1 MTSGENKTPSINN
14 TLGTGLLLFGAVLC
28 YLRIEA
34 VSQKIA
40 DIFTVY
46 GSNAFGLLP
55 STGLAAARLLQNL
68 TLNPASSLSALLQF
82 LLSCWP
88 VAILFVGAFFLRK
101 TLFPSHPL
109 SVAQDSS
116 SAAQPVCE

>member
-1 MTSGENKTPSINN
+1 MTSLENKTPSITN
-14 TLGTGLLLFGAVLC
+14 TLGTALLLFGAVLC

-40 DIFTVY
+40 DMFTVY
-46 GSNAFGLLP
+46 GSGAFGLLP

-68 TLNPASSLSALLQF
+68 TLNPASSLSALVQF

-101 TLFPSHPL
+101 TLFPRLPL
-109 SVAQDSS
+109 SVAQDSH
-116 SAAQPVCE
+116 SAAQPVRE

>member
-1 MTSGENKTPSINN
+1 MTSAENKTPSISD
-14 TLGTGLLLFGAVLC
+14 TLGTALLLFGAVLC

-34 VSQKIA
+34 IDQKIA
-40 DIFTVY
+40 DLFNAY

-68 TLNPASSLSALLQF
+68 TLNPASSLSALIQF

-101 TLFPSHPL
+101 TLFPSRPL
-109 SVAQDSS
+109 SAEQASRSS
-116 SAAQPVCE
+116 AQPVRE

>member
-1 MTSGENKTPSINN
+1 MTSLENKTPSITN
-14 TLGTGLLLFGAVLC
+14 TLGTALLLFGAVLC

-40 DIFTVY
+40 GMFTVY
-46 GSNAFGLLP
+46 GSDAFGLLP

-68 TLNPASSLSALLQF
+68 TLNPASSLSALVQF

-88 VAILFVGAFFLRK
+88 VAILFVGAFFLRN
-101 TLFPSHPL
+101 TLFPSLPL
-109 SVAQDSS
+109 SVAQDSH
-116 SAAQPVCE
+116 SAAQPVRE